1 MNLPS
6 YLQKEIEKWA
16 SSQGISVE
24 EFIVQTITEKINQLN
39 QYIEEPSLKEPLT
52 YYEDRILV
60 VDAPLPKDFDL
71 VAFIDEVREERIQEL
86 MSS

>member
-1 MNLPS
+1 MNLPA
-6 YLQKEIEKWA
+6 YLQQEIEKWA

-39 QYIEEPSLKEPLT
+39 QRIEEPSSKEPLT
-52 YYEDRILV
+52 YYEDRVLV

-86 MSS
+86 MSL